1 MTAAN
6 TLSVQNVR
14 KTYGENLVLK
24 GVGLTATGGEL
35 ISLLGASGSGK
46 TTLLR
51 CIAGLELPDRESGE
65 IRLGDQVLSGA
76 GTAVAPERRQLG
88 MVFQNYAVWPHLDVF
103 ENIAFP
109 LRIQARQG
117 RIEKTEI
124 ERRAREAIAL
134 VKLGGLEHR
143 FAHELSGGQQ
153 QRVALARALGMSP
166 RLLLLDEPL
175 SNLDALLRE
184 ELGAEIRRIQKEL
197 GLTAILVTHD
207 QKEAL
212 SLSDRIVLLKD
223 GRIDCEGS
231 PEELYQRPPTEF
243 AALFLAGGQR
253 VQLADGYSRTFLP
266 RRWQRHATQGF
277 GIKARVLSRLF
288 QGSEYHYQGRVE
300 GWDSP
305 VQFFSPER
313 FETGT
318 EVSLHYS
325 EPLSSQ

>member
-1 MTAAN
+1 MTASN
-6 TLSVQNVR
+6 TLTVQNVR
-14 KTYGENLVLK
+14 KSYGDNLVLK
-24 GVGLTATGGEL
+24 GVSLKARSGEL

-51 CIAGLELPDRESGE
+51 CIAGLELPDAESGE
-65 IRLGDQVLSGA
+65 IRLGDQTLSGA
-76 GTAVAPERRQLG
+76 GSAVPPERRQLG

-103 ENIAFP
+103 ENVAFP
-109 LRIQARQG
+109 LHIQARQG
-117 RIEKTEI
+117 RIQANEI
-124 ERRAREAIAL
+124 ERRAREAISL
-134 VKLGGLEHR
+134 VKLAGLEHR

-184 ELGAEIRRIQKEL
+184 ELGAEIRRIQKQL

-212 SLSDRIVLLKD
+212 SLSDRVVLLKD

-243 AALFLAGGQR
+243 AAIFLAGGQC
-253 VQLADGYSRTFLP
+253 VQLADGTTRTFLP
-266 RRWQRHATQGF
+266 RRWRQSPTQGF
-277 GIKARVLSRLF
+277 AVKARVVSRLF
-288 QGSEYHYQGRVE
+288 QGSEYHYLGRVE
-300 GWDSP
+300 GWDAP
-305 VQFFSPER
+305 LQFYSPER
-313 FETGT
+313 FETGA
-318 EVSLHYS
+318 EIPLHY
-325 EPLSSQ
+325 ENDRTR